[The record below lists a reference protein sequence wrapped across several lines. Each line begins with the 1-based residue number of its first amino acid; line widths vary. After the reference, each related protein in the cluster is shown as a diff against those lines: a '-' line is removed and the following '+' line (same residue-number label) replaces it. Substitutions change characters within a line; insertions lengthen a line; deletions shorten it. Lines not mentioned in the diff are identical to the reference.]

1 MPPGHTKVDGWLDF
15 KRTIW
20 HLSQARLNIQEE
32 LYGCATGQSQGYT
45 HAWPLALVLRFIC
58 LLCVGM
64 GTGAVKGQLAGTNA
78 FLPQCGFQ
86 ELISGL
92 QALQQ
97 APYWLSHFAGPL
109 LKSF

>member
-58 LLCVGM
+58 LLCVYVCVTVHMCGS
-64 GTGAVKGQLAGTNA
+64 KGSL
-78 FLPQCGFQ
+78 
-86 ELISGL
+86 
-92 QALQQ
+92 
-97 APYWLSHFAGPL
+97 
-109 LKSF
+109 